1 MWINTTSSTI
11 YDSFNLNKNI
21 SLTYKDIPTNI
32 ENFENNVKGRV
43 EIETGGYIEKEDN
56 KETTVSFKVNITAKK
71 IWKGDSEKL
80 EERPN
85 STTIT
90 LYVKNTD
97 SEENETIE
105 KALDENGEEI
115 TREIKAEENWEY
127 TFTNLPKYNNRGE
140 EIRYT
145 AREEE
150 PQGYYNSSIEDQEEE
165 GIILIT
171 NNKYGSITITKVD
184 KNTGERLAGATFKIE
199 KLTEENQIDENFTKQ
214 EKETSSEENIKG
226 NVTFDNLK
234 YGKYRITEIK
244 APEGY
249 NLSILPI
256 EIEITEEDP
265 DKEEIFTNRS
275 KELLPAA
282 GGSMKEFIQVVTI
295 YTELGALAIMLGIL
309 VNKKKKEK
317 ATK

>member
-1 MWINTTSSTI
+1 MWINTTESTI

-43 EIETGGYIEKEDN
+43 EIETEGYLEKEAS
-56 KETTVSFKVNITAKK
+56 KETTVNFKVSITAKK
-71 IWKGDSEKL
+71 IWKGDSNKL
-80 EERPN
+80 EGRPN

-90 LYVKNTD
+90 LYVKNID
-97 SEENETIE
+97 NEGHETIE
-105 KALDENGEEI
+105 KALDERGEEI

-145 AREEE
+145 VREEE
-150 PQGYYNSSIEDQEEE
+150 PEGYYNSSIEDKEDE

-171 NNKYGSITITKVD
+171 NSKYGSITITKVD
-184 KNTGERLAGATFKIE
+184 KNTGERLPGARFTIE
-199 KLTEENQIDENFTKQ
+199 KLTEENQIDQSFAKQ
-214 EKETSSEENIKG
+214 EKETSSEEQNKG
-226 NVTFDNLK
+226 DVTFDNLK
-234 YGKYRITEIK
+234 YGKYRITEVK

-256 EIEITEEDP
+256 EIEITEENP
-265 DKEEIFTNRS
+265 DKQEIFTNRS

-309 VNKKKKEK
+309 VNKKKKK
-317 ATK
+317 L